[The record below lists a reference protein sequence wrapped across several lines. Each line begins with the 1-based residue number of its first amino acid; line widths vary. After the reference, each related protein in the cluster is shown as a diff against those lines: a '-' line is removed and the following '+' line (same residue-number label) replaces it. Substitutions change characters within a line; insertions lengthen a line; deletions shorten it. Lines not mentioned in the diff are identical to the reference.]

1 MTAAGRGSG
10 PRFPPVPGCS
20 RLFPL
25 LGLASCLWLAAAPAP
40 AETVYRSKLHDFALA
55 AASAPLDRPWGLAF
69 LPGGGML
76 VTEKAGALRAVDEAG
91 RVSPPLAGLPP
102 IEEYG
107 QGGLLDL
114 ALHPGFAR
122 NRLVYLAFVRKTAGG
137 VTTAVGRGRLGPG
150 RLDGF
155 ETIFTAFPAGRSA
168 RHFGSRM
175 AFGPD
180 GKLYVTVGDRGRRP
194 DAQDLSRHSG
204 SVLRLEDDG
213 AAPADNPFV
222 DRPGARPEIWSWGH
236 RNPQGLAFDR
246 RGGRLWSHEHGPRGG
261 DEVNVVERGAN
272 YGWPVVTYGRNY
284 SGTRITDET
293 ARPGMAQP
301 ETYWVPSIA
310 PSGLAF
316 YDGDRFPRWRGSLF
330 VGALRAETVVRLD
343 LDGGR
348 VVGEERLLDGF
359 EKRVRDVRAGPDGLI
374 YLLLDEEDAPILR
387 LEPRS

>member
-1 MTAAGRGSG
+1 M
-10 PRFPPVPGCS
+10 
-20 RLFPL
+20 
-25 LGLASCLWLAAAPAP
+25 WLAAAPAP
-40 AETVYRSKLHDFALA
+40 AAAETVYRSRLHDFALA
-55 AASAPLDRPWGLAF
+55 AVSAPLDRPWGLAF

-76 VTEKAGALRAVDEAG
+76 VTEKAGALRTVDEAG

-107 QGGLLDL
+107 QGGLLDVV
-114 ALHPGFAR
+114 LHPGFAR
-122 NRLVYLAFVRKTAGG
+122 NRLVYLAYVRETAGG
-137 VTTAVGRGRLGPG
+137 VATAVGRFRLRSG

-155 ETIFTAFPAGRSA
+155 ETVFTAFPAGRSA

-246 RGGRLWSHEHGPRGG
+246 RSGRLWSHEHGPRGG

-272 YGWPVVTYGRNY
+272 YGWPVITYGRNY
-284 SGTRITDET
+284 IGTRITDET

-301 ETYWVPSIA
+301 RTYWTPSIA

-316 YDGDRFPRWRGSLF
+316 YDGDRFPGWRGSLF

-343 LDGGR
+343 LDGDR
-348 VVGEERLLDGF
+348 VVGEERLLEGF

-387 LEPRS
+387 LEPR